1 MTTAKFP
8 YTTTPPLQKEG
19 EWWYVAADETAG
31 NRTGGFTSMPEQA
44 AKDRNGIPIL
54 CPGDMNRVWKAEHK
68 RAQAKRDRIWE
79 MLMDTMEEKIELD
92 EKFPPEKRMSLEQT
106 GMVVSASEHIKSKID
121 LLQSVLAVLEL
132 PAGSY
137 DNNPT
142 VAVESI
148 AKKAQQRYEAES

>member
-1 MTTAKFP
+1 MTTANFP

-19 EWWYVAADETAG
+19 EWWYVAKAETAG
-31 NRTGGFTSMPEQA
+31 NKGGGFTSMPENA
-44 AKDRNGIPIL
+44 ATDRNGIPIL

-92 EKFPPEKRMSLEQT
+92 EKFPPGKRLSLGQH
-106 GMVVSASEHIKSKID
+106 GMVVTAREHIKGKID
-121 LLQSVLAVLEL
+121 LLHSVLAVLEL

-137 DNNPT
+137 DNDPT
-142 VAVESI
+142 IAVESI
-148 AKKAQQRYEAES
+148 AKKAKQRYEAES